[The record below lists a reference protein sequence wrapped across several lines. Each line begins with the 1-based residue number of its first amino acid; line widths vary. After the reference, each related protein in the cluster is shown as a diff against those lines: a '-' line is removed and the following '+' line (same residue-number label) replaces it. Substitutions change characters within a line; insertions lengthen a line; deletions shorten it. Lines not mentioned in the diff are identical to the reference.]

1 MEKIGTIISTVLYAL
16 AMAIGVIGA
25 IMYYMELEFFGTDT
39 AILLIFVA
47 VFFVALAGLNSVDR
61 DWLKNVLNLFFS
73 FLIYNIGD

>member
-61 DWLKNVLNLFFS
+61 D
-73 FLIYNIGD
+73 